1 MTKVSEKIKTIRSEM
16 QLSQRGLARILYISR
31 GYISDLE
38 KGHRNPSVK
47 VLKRIDKLY
56 NSIPKIQVLTP
67 KQEVKV
73 TLFDRF
79 LNWFLGWR
87 Q

>member
-1 MTKVSEKIKTIRSEM
+1 MTMVSEKIKLIRSEM
-16 QLSQRGLARILYISR
+16 QLSQRGLARKLFISR

-38 KGHRNPSVK
+38 KGHRNPSEK
-47 VLKRIDKLY
+47 LLKKINKLY
-56 NSIPKIQVLTP
+56 NSIPKVQVLTP

-79 LNWFLGWR
+79 LDWFLGWR
-87 Q
+87 K